1 MTDPVTAILSFCV
14 AALLLTLTPG
24 LDTALVLRT
33 AAVEGPRKGM
43 VAGAGITLGVLVWGL
58 AAAAGLGSLAT
69 LSSLAYQ
76 ALRIAGALYVLWLG
90 ARMVWSAYQT
100 LRHHKSPDK
109 VSAETAHQPNWFIRG
124 LTTNLLNPK
133 VGLFYASF
141 LPQFLPKDHLAP
153 AGLIAFGAGLALIHC
168 AFGLAFF
175 ALITS
180 AAARASRFLARPA
193 VYGSIEALTGLV
205 LCAGAL
211 LLLLAP

>member
-1 MTDPVTAILSFCV
+1 MDPAAAIFSFSV

-33 AAVEGPRKGM
+33 ATVESPRRGM
-43 VAGAGITLGVLVWGL
+43 IAGAGVTLGVLVWGI
-58 AAAAGLGSLAT
+58 AAAAGVGSLAAA
-69 LSSLAYQ
+69 SPLAYQ

-90 ARMVWSAYQT
+90 GQMIWSAYQT
-100 LRHHKSPDK
+100 LRHHKAADK
-109 VSAETAHQPNWFIRG
+109 VSAQTARQPNWFLRG

-141 LPQFLPKDHLAP
+141 LPQFLPRDHFGS
-153 AGLIAFGAGLALIHC
+153 AGLVAFGAGLALIHC

-180 AAARASRFLARPA
+180 AAARASRFLARPG
-193 VYGSIEALTGLV
+193 VRGGIEGLTGLV
-205 LCAGAL
+205 LCAAAL
-211 LLLLAP
+211 LLLIAH

>member
-1 MTDPVTAILSFCV
+1 MDPAAAILSFSA

-33 AAVEGPRKGM
+33 ATVESPRQGM
-43 VAGAGITLGVLVWGL
+43 IAGAGITLGVLVWGI
-58 AAAAGLGSLAT
+58 AAAAGLGSLAAA
-69 LSSLAYQ
+69 SPLAYQ
-76 ALRIAGALYVLWLG
+76 ALRLAGALYVLWLG
-90 ARMVWSAYQT
+90 VQMVLSACKT
-100 LRHHKSPDK
+100 LRRRKAHEKF
-109 VSAETAHQPNWFIRG
+109 SAEPARPPNWFLRG

-141 LPQFLPKDHLAP
+141 LPQFLPRDHFGP

-180 AAARASRFLARPA
+180 AAARASAFLARPA
-193 VYGSIEALTGLV
+193 VRGGIEGLTGLV
-205 LCAGAL
+205 LCGAALAL
-211 LLLLAP
+211 LAAR

>member
-1 MTDPVTAILSFCV
+1 
-14 AALLLTLTPG
+14 
-24 LDTALVLRT
+24 
-33 AAVEGPRKGM
+33 M
-43 VAGAGITLGVLVWGL
+43 VAGAGITLGVLVRGL

-69 LSSLAYQ
+69 LSPLAYQ
-76 ALRIAGALYVLWLG
+76 ALRMVGALYVLWLG
-90 ARMVWSAYQT
+90 AQRVWAASQT
-100 LRHHKSPDK
+100 LCHHKSPDK
-109 VSAETAHQPNWFIRG
+109 VSAETARQPDWFLRG

-141 LPQFLPKDHLAP
+141 LPQFLPKDHFAP

-180 AAARASRFLARPA
+180 AAACASSFLARPA
-193 VYGSIEALTGLV
+193 VRGSIEALAGLV

>member
-1 MTDPVTAILSFCV
+1 MDPVTAILSFSV

-33 AAVEGPRKGM
+33 ATVEGPRRGM
-43 VAGAGITLGVLVWGL
+43 IAGAGITLGVLVWGI

-69 LSSLAYQ
+69 LSPLAYQ

-90 ARMVWSAYQT
+90 AQMVWSAYKT
-100 LRHHKSPDK
+100 FRDRKSPEK
-109 VSAETAHQPNWFIRG
+109 IAASAARQPNWFLRG

-141 LPQFLPKDHLAP
+141 LPQFLPKDHFGP
-153 AGLIAFGAGLALIHC
+153 TGLIAFGAGLALIHC

-175 ALITS
+175 ALITG
-180 AAARASRFLARPA
+180 AAARASAFLARPA
-193 VYGSIEALTGLV
+193 VRGGIEGLTGLV
-205 LCAGAL
+205 LCAAALAL
-211 LLLLAP
+211 LVAH